1 MAEKTKHIPPAR
13 PFRLEYEDAKEEIFL
28 AVSTAAKKHNIPYF
42 LLDGIITEV
51 LYQVKDGARDEKTNA
66 EIVYHRQLTEYKN
79 QIKKEE

>member
-1 MAEKTKHIPPAR
+1 MADKTKPIPPAR
-13 PFRLEYEDAKEEIFL
+13 PFRLEYEDAKQEIFL
-28 AVSTAAKKHNIPYF
+28 AVSTAAKKHNIPHF

-66 EIVYHRQLTEYKN
+66 EIVYRRQLAEYEN